1 MGDTAMQVDT
11 TRLPP
16 GPRMPGL
23 LQGLRLVTQTTA
35 FFDEGARR
43 WGDTFTIRL
52 PFGAPIVLVS
62 HPDAVREVFT
72 GDDETL
78 HGGEA
83 NGVLGPLLGRN
94 SILLLDEAAHERER
108 RLLLPAFHGERLT
121 AYGEV
126 MARVTDEVLH
136 DWQPG
141 RHLRTQDEMQ
151 RITLDVIL
159 RIVFG
164 ASTPAEVG
172 ELRGLLLGWLRT
184 ITNPLLLW
192 PRLQVDLGRWS
203 PWGRSLALR
212 RRVDA
217 HLREAI
223 ARRRRDDTARGTDVL
238 SMLVEA
244 RDEDGAP
251 MRDEQIVDEML
262 TLLVAGHETTATSL
276 SWTLWRLLSEPAV
289 LERARDEAIAANGSD
304 YLDATIKET
313 LRLNPII
320 PDVGRRLTRPMR
332 IGGWDLP
339 AGAAVA
345 PCIYLTHRRPDVW
358 PDPERFEPERFLGAR
373 PKPYEFFPFGGG
385 VRRCLGMALALVE
398 MRIVLSRLLVQVDVQ
413 LAPGYRPRLTRRS
426 ITFAPSRGMPVVVTG
441 RRGHQARP
449 APASVTPQPRR
460 AAAGPG

>member
-1 MGDTAMQVDT
+1 
-11 TRLPP
+11 
-16 GPRMPGL
+16 MPGL
-23 LQGLRLVTQTTA
+23 LQGLRLVMQTTA
-35 FFDEGARR
+35 FFDDGARR

-62 HPDAVREVFT
+62 HPDAVREVFS
-72 GDDETL
+72 GADDVL

-126 MARVTDEVLH
+126 MERVTDEVLR

-141 RHLRTQDEMQ
+141 RRLRTQDEMQ

-164 ASTPAEVG
+164 ASTPSEVG
-172 ELRGLLLGWLRT
+172 ALRGLLLGWLRSVT
-184 ITNPLLLW
+184 SPLLLW

-203 PWGRSLALR
+203 PWGRALALR

-223 ARRRRDDTARGTDVL
+223 ARRRRDETIRGTDVL
-238 SMLVEA
+238 SMLGEA
-244 RDEDGAP
+244 RDETGAP
-251 MRDEQIVDEML
+251 MRDEQIVDVML

-289 LERARDEAIAANGSD
+289 LARARDEARAAAGTD
-304 YLDATIKET
+304 YHDATIKET

-339 AGAAVA
+339 AGVAVA

-358 PDPERFEPERFLGAR
+358 PDPERFDPERFLGAR

-398 MRIVLSRLLVQVDVQ
+398 MRIVLSRLLAQVDVR
-413 LAPGYRPRLTRRS
+413 LTPGYRPRLTRRS
-426 ITFAPSRGMPVVVTG
+426 ITFAPSQGMPVVVT
-441 RRGHQARP
+441 ARHENPP
-449 APASVTPQPRR
+449 APRRITTPPQPRR

>member
-1 MGDTAMQVDT
+1 MVTRT
-11 TRLPP
+11 TR
-16 GPRMPGL
+16 
-23 LQGLRLVTQTTA
+23 
-35 FFDEGARR
+35 FFEDGARR
-43 WGDTFTIRL
+43 WGDMFTIRL
-52 PFGAPIVLVS
+52 PVGPPIVLVS
-62 HPDAVREVFT
+62 HPDAVRDVFM
-72 GDDETL
+72 GDDEAL

-83 NGVLGPLLGRN
+83 NGVLGPLLGQH
-94 SILLLDEAAHERER
+94 SILLLDEAPHERER

-121 AYGEV
+121 AYGATIAQV
-126 MARVTDEVLH
+126 ADEVLR

-141 RHLRTQDEMQ
+141 RALRTQDEMQ

-159 RIVFG
+159 RLVFG
-164 ASTPAEVG
+164 ASTPAEIDA
-172 ELRGLLLGWLRT
+172 LRTLLLGWLRSVT
-184 ITNPLLLW
+184 SPLLLW

-203 PWGRSLALR
+203 PWGRALALR

-223 ARRRRDDTARGTDVL
+223 ARRRRDNTARGTDVL

-244 RDEDGAP
+244 RDDAGHP

-289 LERARDEAIAANGSD
+289 LARARDEALAAKGSD

-332 IGGWDLP
+332 IGDWDLP
-339 AGAAVA
+339 AGVAVA

-358 PDPERFEPERFLGAR
+358 PDAERFDPERFLGAR

-398 MRIVLSRLLVQVDVQ
+398 MRIVLSRLLVRVDVQ

-441 RRGHQARP
+441 RRADG
-449 APASVTPQPRR
+449 VGDTPGRVIPPPPPRR
-460 AAAGPG
+460 AAGPG